1 MAGHFSQTII
11 LGNVGKD
18 PEIRTTQGA
27 QKVASFTL
35 ATSET
40 WKDRQSGE
48 KREKTEWH
56 RVVCWNE
63 GLTSVIERFVRKG
76 SKVQVIGQ
84 NQTRKW
90 TDRHSQDRYTTEVV
104 IQKFGGDL
112 VLCGEPAGEGC
123 SSSQQ
128 SQPRQQAAQQ
138 RSGGWD
144 APSGNDLDDEI
155 PF

>member
-18 PEIRTTQGA
+18 PEIRTTQGD
-27 QKVASFTL
+27 QKVASFTV

-40 WKDRQSGE
+40 WKDKQSGE
-48 KREKTEWH
+48 TREKAEWH

-76 SKVQVIGQ
+76 SKVQVVGQ

-90 TDRHSQDRYTTEVV
+90 TDQSGQDRYTTEVV
-104 IQKFGGDL
+104 IQKFGGNL
-112 VLCGEPAGEGC
+112 VLCGERGGDGNSPP
-123 SSSQQ
+123 QQ
-128 SQPRQQAAQQ
+128 SQPRQQGSPQ

-144 APSGNDLDDEI
+144 APSGDNLDNEI